1 MTFSAYFTL
10 PSLNHATMPSKTTGI
25 EAKVDAAMAAMAAMD
40 ANPRLKAKDAARQF
54 NAP

>member
-1 MTFSAYFTL
+1 
-10 PSLNHATMPSKTTGI
+10 MPSKTAEI
-25 EAKVDAAMAAMAAMD
+25 EAKVDAAMAAMD

>member
-25 EAKVDAAMAAMAAMD
+25 EAKVDAAMAAMD